1 MSVKECAVQREK
13 CGATEMMACWGSC
26 WQKDFGFGISGGREA
41 HERLLHLVVENIVGS
56 PFSGERTQRR

>member
-1 MSVKECAVQREK
+1 MPVEECAMQREK

-41 HERLLHLVVENIVGS
+41 YERWLNLVENMFVRRE
-56 PFSGERTQRR
+56 GERDTI